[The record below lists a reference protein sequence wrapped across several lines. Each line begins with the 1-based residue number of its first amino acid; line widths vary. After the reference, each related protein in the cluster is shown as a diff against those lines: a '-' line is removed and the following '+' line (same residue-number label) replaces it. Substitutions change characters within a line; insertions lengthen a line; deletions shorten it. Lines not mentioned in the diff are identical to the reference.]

1 VSATD
6 QLPIEEIERPQDQ
19 GELVQCVQTC
29 YQQGLAMYP
38 LGGET
43 ALGFGL
49 MPQDQGIGVSL
60 TGVNRVV
67 DFPARDL
74 TVTVEAGA
82 TLASLSSTLA
92 EEGLCLPVHVPEAA
106 TATVGGMVATNANG
120 PGRYGLGTVRDYV
133 IGIHAVNGT
142 GTAFQGGGRVVK
154 NVAGYDLC
162 KLLTGSLGTL
172 AVISQLTFK
181 LKPVPQK
188 WVSLI
193 CQLPDWETAE
203 SCLAALVHSE
213 ATPVAVELLAGPTQS
228 EAVTAVAGDGVA
240 VLAVCCCGTEPE
252 VDWMQQQLQQEWQS
266 QGLSAHVLVSAE
278 HDALWEDLV
287 EFPAAG
293 PHALALQA
301 SLVPSGVI
309 DFVREV
315 QAIDPQASIL
325 AHAGNGLVV
334 VKMPELP
341 EAGLTEVVVRK
352 LHPLARRSQGNV
364 VVLSADGATDL
375 SHRCVWGGTEMPFD
389 LMARIKERFDPKNL
403 LNPGRFVY
411 P

>member
-1 VSATD
+1 MSATD

-60 TGVNRVV
+60 NGINRIV

-74 TVTVEAGA
+74 TVTVEAGV

-92 EEGLCLPVHVPEAA
+92 EEGLCLPVHVSKAA
-106 TATVGGMVATNANG
+106 IATVGGMVATNANG
-120 PGRYGLGTVRDYV
+120 PGRYGFGTVRDYV
-133 IGIHAVNGT
+133 IGIHAVDGT

-228 EAVTAVAGDGVA
+228 EAVTAVAEDGVA

-352 LHPLARRSQGNV
+352 LQPLARRSQGNV
-364 VVLSADGATDL
+364 VVLSAEGATDL

>member
-1 VSATD
+1 
-6 QLPIEEIERPQDQ
+6 
-19 GELVQCVQTC
+19 
-29 YQQGLAMYP
+29 MYP

-49 MPQDQGIGVSL
+49 LPEEPGTGISL
-60 TGVNRVV
+60 TGMDRVV

-74 TVTVEAGA
+74 TVTVEAGL
-82 TLASLSSTLA
+82 TLESLSSTLEA
-92 EEGLCLPVHVPEAA
+92 EGLCLPLHVPQA
-106 TATVGGMVATNANG
+106 TAATVGGMVATNSNG
-120 PGRYGLGTVRDYV
+120 PGRYGFGTVRDYV
-133 IGIHAVNGT
+133 IGIHAVDGM

-172 AVISQLTFK
+172 AIINQVTFK
-181 LKPVPQK
+181 LKPIPGK

-193 CQLPDWETAE
+193 CPLPDWETAE
-203 SCLAALVHSE
+203 SCLAGLVHSE
-213 ATPVAVELLAGPTQS
+213 TTPVAVELLAGPLQS
-228 EAVTAVAGDGVA
+228 DALNAVRGDEVGL
-240 VLAVCCCGTEPE
+240 LAVCCCGTEPE
-252 VDWMQQQLQQEWQS
+252 VDWMQQQLQQQWQAE
-266 QGLSAHVLVSAE
+266 GLSPQVLDPE
-278 HDALWEDLV
+278 GHETFWNDLV

-293 PHALALQA
+293 EHALTLQA
-301 SLVPSGVI
+301 SLVPSGVV
-309 DFVREV
+309 DFVQEV
-315 QAIDPQASIL
+315 RKIDPEASIL

-341 EAGLTEVVVRK
+341 KAGLTEVVVSK
-352 LHPLARRSQGNV
+352 LQPLARQNQGNV
-364 VVLSADGATDL
+364 VVLSSEGAADVT
-375 SHRCVWGGTEMPFD
+375 HRSVWGGTEMPFD

>member
-1 VSATD
+1 MTTTE
-6 QLPIEEIERPQDQ
+6 QLPNEEIKRPQDQ
-19 GELVQCVQTC
+19 AELVQSVQTC
-29 YQQGLAMYP
+29 YQQGMAMYP

-49 MPQDQGIGVSL
+49 MPQDPGTGLSL
-60 TGVNRVV
+60 TGINRVV

-74 TVTVEAGA
+74 TVTVEAGL

-92 EEGLCLPVHVPEAA
+92 KEGLCLPIHVSEAA

-120 PGRYGLGTVRDYV
+120 PGRYGFGTVRDYV

-181 LKPVPQK
+181 LKPIPEK
-188 WVSLI
+188 WVSLV

-213 ATPVAVELLAGPTQS
+213 ATPVAVELLAGPTQI
-228 EAVTAVAGDGVA
+228 EAAAGDGVA

-266 QGLSAHVLVSAE
+266 QGLSARVLVAAE
-278 HDALWEDLV
+278 HDALWNDLV
-287 EFPAAG
+287 EFPVAG

-315 QAIDPQASIL
+315 RELDPEASIL

-341 EAGLTEVVVRK
+341 KAGLTEVVVRK

-364 VVLSADGATDL
+364 VVLSAEGATDL
-375 SHRCVWGGTEMPFD
+375 THRCVWGGTEMPFD

>member
-1 VSATD
+1 
-6 QLPIEEIERPQDQ
+6 
-19 GELVQCVQTC
+19 
-29 YQQGLAMYP
+29 MYP

-49 MPQDQGIGVSL
+49 TPQTPGVGLSL
-60 TGVNRVV
+60 TGINRVV

-74 TVTVEAGA
+74 TVTVEAGL
-82 TLASLSSTLA
+82 TLAALNSTLA
-92 EEGLCLPVHVPEAA
+92 EEGLCLPIHVSEAA

-120 PGRYGLGTVRDYV
+120 PGRYGFGTVRDYV

-181 LKPVPQK
+181 LKPIPKK
-188 WVSLI
+188 WVSLV

-213 ATPVAVELLAGPTQS
+213 ATPVAVELLAGPTQI
-228 EAVTAVAGDGVA
+228 EAAAGDGVA
-240 VLAVCCCGTEPE
+240 VLAVCCCGTESE

-266 QGLSAHVLVSAE
+266 QGLSASVLVSAE
-278 HDALWEDLV
+278 HDALWKDLV
-287 EFPAAG
+287 EFPVAG

-301 SLVPSGVI
+301 SLVPSGVV
-309 DFVREV
+309 DFAREVRE
-315 QAIDPQASIL
+315 IDPEASIL
-325 AHAGNGLVV
+325 AHAGNGQVV

-341 EAGLTEVVVRK
+341 KAGLTEVVVRK

-364 VVLSADGATDL
+364 VVLSAEGATDL
-375 SHRCVWGGTEMPFD
+375 THRCVWGGTEMPFD

>member
-1 VSATD
+1 
-6 QLPIEEIERPQDQ
+6 
-19 GELVQCVQTC
+19 
-29 YQQGLAMYP
+29 MYP

-49 MPQDQGIGVSL
+49 TPQVPGIGLSL
-60 TGVNRVV
+60 AGINRVV

-74 TVTVEAGA
+74 TVTVEAGL

-92 EEGLCLPVHVPEAA
+92 EEGLCLPVHVSEAA

-120 PGRYGLGTVRDYV
+120 PGRYGFGTVRDYV
-133 IGIHAVNGT
+133 IGIHAVDGT
-142 GTAFQGGGRVVK
+142 GIAFQGGGRVVK

-181 LKPVPQK
+181 LKPIPEK
-188 WVSLI
+188 WVSLV

-213 ATPVAVELLAGPTQS
+213 TTPVAIELLAGPTQI
-228 EAVTAVAGDGVA
+228 EAAAGDGVA
-240 VLAVCCCGTEPE
+240 VVAVCCCGTEPE

-266 QGLSAHVLVSAE
+266 QGLSASVLVSAE
-278 HDALWEDLV
+278 HDALWKDLV
-287 EFPAAG
+287 EFPVAG
-293 PHALALQA
+293 PHALALQV
-301 SLVPSGVI
+301 SLVPSGVV
-309 DFVREV
+309 DFAREVRE
-315 QAIDPQASIL
+315 IDPEASVL

-341 EAGLTEVVVRK
+341 KAGLTEVVVRK

-364 VVLSADGATDL
+364 VVLSAEGATDL
-375 SHRCVWGGTEMPFD
+375 THRCVWGGSEMPFD
-389 LMARIKERFDPKNL
+389 LMSRIKERFDPKNL